1 MLDYV
6 LVNHPFRTSILDTRV
21 YRKTFL
27 QCDHMLIVANV
38 RFKLKTRRS
47 QSQIK
52 PWYLMREMKLESWS
66 LVISLSTSNCLNCS
80 VARDDPEE
88 LWGELRKAVIAAR
101 QVFGFPSGKPESD
114 WTTDEMREISEI
126 SEKKATAWVM
136 LKKYPNDP
144 NLKVEYQRLKLLRTR
159 LLRVQEMRGGRPKQ
173 RKLKGCM
180 RKQ

>member
-1 MLDYV
+1 MVFDE
-6 LVNHPFRTSILDTRV
+6 RDEARV
-21 YRKTFL
+21 
-27 QCDHMLIVANV
+27 
-38 RFKLKTRRS
+38 
-47 QSQIK
+47 
-52 PWYLMREMKLESWS
+52 LESCY
-66 LVISLSTSNCLNCS
+66 ISEYQQLLEEALNCS
-80 VARDDPEE
+80 VASDDPEE

-126 SEKKATAWVM
+126 SKKKARAWVG